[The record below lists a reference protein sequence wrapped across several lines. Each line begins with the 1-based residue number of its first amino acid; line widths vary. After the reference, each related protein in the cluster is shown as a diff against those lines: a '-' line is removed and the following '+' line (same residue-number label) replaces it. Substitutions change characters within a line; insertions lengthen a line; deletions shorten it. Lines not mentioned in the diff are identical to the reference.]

1 METIEALS
9 VILKEMFADEY
20 TIYIGNPG
28 QGLEKPCLL
37 ITPLLSVQQEFLA
50 GRRKTDISYMIQFFP
65 ESEQDG
71 TQNCIQIG
79 NKLLE
84 ELDVLETEKGRIRC
98 TCKQYEIVDGVL
110 QFSMNCNTVVNKPLE
125 ETEKMQQAIL
135 KNLWVE
141 E

>member
-9 VILKEMFADEY
+9 TALKEMFAETY
-20 TIYIGNPG
+20 TVYIGNPG
-28 QGLEKPCLL
+28 QGMEKPCLL

-50 GRRKTDISYMIQFFP
+50 GRVKTDTSYMIQYFP

-71 TQNCIQIG
+71 PQSCIQVG
-79 NKLLE
+79 SRLME
-84 ELDVLETEKGRIRC
+84 ELQVLETDKGKIRC

-110 QFSMNCNTVVNKPLE
+110 QFSMNCNAVVNRPLE

-135 KNLWVE
+135 KHLWVE